1 MVLTS
6 VTKPTNTLTQI
17 PIVTPNSFQSFTEC
31 TMWQIRGGRRSW
43 MIMTIPWSRPALVN
57 ECPHAVRPNPS

>member
-43 MIMTIPWSRPALVN
+43 MIMVTFSFRL
-57 ECPHAVRPNPS
+57 